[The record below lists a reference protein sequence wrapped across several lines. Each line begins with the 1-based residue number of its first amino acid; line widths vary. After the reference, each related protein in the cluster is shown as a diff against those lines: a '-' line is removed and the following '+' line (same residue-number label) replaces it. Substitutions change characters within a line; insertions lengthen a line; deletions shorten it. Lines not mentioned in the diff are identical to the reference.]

1 MNCNECRKCN
11 ATGRMTELCL
21 GKESRNLLLDL
32 IEEAVKIQIDNMVS
46 LYDYNIDDKQ
56 RDGIAYSVKTHF
68 DCMLPDMSSEYEI
81 RDVD

>member
-11 ATGRMTELCL
+11 YTDTMTKLCL
-21 GKESRNLLLDL
+21 EKDARDLLLEL
-32 IEEAVKIQIDNMVS
+32 IEGAVKIQIDNMVS